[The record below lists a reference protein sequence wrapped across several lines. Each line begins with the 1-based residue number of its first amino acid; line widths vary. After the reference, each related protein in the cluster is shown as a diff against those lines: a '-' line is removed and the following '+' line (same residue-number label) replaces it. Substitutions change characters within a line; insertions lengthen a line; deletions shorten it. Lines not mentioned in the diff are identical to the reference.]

1 MRESIMKRV
10 VRILAICAI
19 TGANFL
25 LPCSIHG
32 QTPTTKY
39 FSDTGHS
46 VRGEFLEFFE
56 AHGGLAV
63 FGYPLTD
70 EFTQDGRR
78 IQYFQK
84 VRMEWNPES
93 PEPYNVQLGLLGDEL
108 GYRKPPISPAQIPP
122 ANHPQ
127 RRYYSETGHT
137 VSFAFLDYFDEH
149 GGLDVFGYPITE
161 LLVERGLIVQY
172 FQRAC
177 LEWHSENSH
186 PDKVQLGI
194 LGEIDINKKL
204 EEKKLDPTLLDPQPP
219 PAIITPPTSPAT
231 SASSAS
237 PTTTPTPMPPVTAI
251 DVSASVKYAITGQES
266 YQTVYVYVTDQRG
279 RGLSGAQ
286 VSFVAHYTIEDR
298 NFSTPPTDTS
308 GYTRHTF
315 SVGNPLPGY
324 IIVIDVTVTY
334 GDLTSTTQTSFLPWW

>member
-1 MRESIMKRV
+1 MKQV
-10 VRILAICAI
+10 VRILAIFAI
-19 TGANFL
+19 VGANFL

-32 QTPTTKY
+32 QTPTIRY
-39 FSDTGHS
+39 FPETGHS

-70 EFTQDGRR
+70 EFTQDVRR
-78 IQYFQK
+78 VQYFQK
-84 VRMEWNPES
+84 VRMEWHPEF

-108 GYRKPPISPAQIPP
+108 GYRQPPISSAEIPP

-127 RRYYSETGHT
+127 RRYYPETGHT

-161 LLVERGLIVQY
+161 FLIERGHIVQY

-177 LEWHSENSH
+177 LEWHQENPH
-186 PDKVQLGI
+186 PYKVQLGL
-194 LGEIDINKKL
+194 LGEIDVNQKL
-204 EEKKLDPTLLDPQPP
+204 DEKKLDPTLLDPQPP
-219 PAIITPPTSPAT
+219 PAIMTPPTPLST

-237 PTTTPTPMPPVTAI
+237 PTATPTPLPSVTAI
-251 DVSASVKYAITGQES
+251 DVSASVKYAITGREG
-266 YQTVYVYVTDQRG
+266 YQTVYVYATDQRR
-279 RGLSGAQ
+279 RGLPGAQ
-286 VSFVAHYTIEDR
+286 VSFVAHYTTGDR
-298 NFSTPPTDTS
+298 AFSAPPTDTT
-308 GYTRHTF
+308 GYAYHTF
-315 SVGNPLPGY
+315 SVSNPLPGY

-334 GDLTSTTQTSFLPWW
+334 DSLTATTQTSFLPWW